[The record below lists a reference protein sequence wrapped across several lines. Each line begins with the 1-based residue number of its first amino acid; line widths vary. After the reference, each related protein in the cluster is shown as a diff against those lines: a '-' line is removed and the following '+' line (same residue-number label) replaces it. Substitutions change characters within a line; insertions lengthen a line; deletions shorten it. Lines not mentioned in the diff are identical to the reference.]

1 MADENEEKQQEQK
14 QQDEP
19 KPKAEKAEKAEKDE
33 KKGTKSSSFGLY
45 TWLIMAAI
53 VMAGAVG
60 GFALSQLL
68 ASTGSNETETAQ
80 TDPQDQQTKT
90 FTELLA
96 ATPENAKP
104 WPYDLEAVIANLD
117 EPGVTRYVRTTI
129 TLELSPEMDQANGL
143 PFLDEKKV
151 LLVDWLTT
159 YLAGLSLEQ
168 VRGTSSLSRIKKE
181 IRDHFNELLFP
192 ESKPF
197 IRRILIK
204 EFAVQ

>member
-1 MADENEEKQQEQK
+1 MADEKEEKQTEQS
-14 QQDEP
+14 QPQDEP
-19 KPKAEKAEKAEKDE
+19 KAKAEKSDE
-33 KKGTKSSSFGLY
+33 KSSSFNLF

-53 VMAGAVG
+53 VIAGAAG
-60 GFALSQLL
+60 GFALSQLV
-68 ASTGSNETETAQ
+68 ASTGPDETETAQ
-80 TDPQDQQTKT
+80 ADQQNGNTKS
-90 FTELLA
+90 FTDIVA
-96 ATPENAKP
+96 NSENASVWTYELDP
-104 WPYDLEAVIANLD
+104 VIANLD

-129 TLELSPEMDQANGL
+129 TLELSPEMDQANGE
-143 PFLDEKKV
+143 PFLGEKKV
-151 LLVDWLTT
+151 LLIDWLTT